1 MIEREKRQ
9 NLFDRLRYHS
19 WFLVLLW
26 TGCIGV
32 SLLWNLYEQREK
44 ILKIARNSA
53 QITFEN
59 DVLYR
64 RWAAKQGGVYVPV
77 SKDTPPNPY
86 LNVPNRDVTTSSGLS
101 LTLVNPA
108 YMARQVNQMAADI
121 HGSQGHI
128 TSLNPIRPEN
138 TPDSWET
145 AALKSFE
152 KGIKEV
158 SSVEEIADEEYMRL
172 MRPFA
177 AEKACLKCHASQGY
191 KEGDIR
197 GGISVSIPMR
207 PLWAIEK
214 PHITRLSLAH
224 LLLWIVGI
232 AVIVISKKGLEK
244 QILAR
249 ERAEAV
255 LRESANTLRIVADFT
270 YDWEYWRSPDD
281 RFLYVSPS
289 CERIT
294 GYTREEFMQD
304 PDLYSQIIHP
314 DDRERILAHLRE
326 GQSSQQL
333 CELEFRI
340 VGSNNQERW
349 IGHACQPVLNAQGQS
364 LGRRA
369 SDRDITARKC
379 AEQALLRAKEEWE
392 RTFNTVPDLLAILDN
407 HHRIVRVNKAMAD
420 RLGLTPEQCIGRT
433 CYESVHGLPHP
444 PDFCPHVLTCQDA
457 KEHVTEVHEPHLGGD
472 FLVST
477 TPLLDEQGQLIGSVH
492 VARDITDRK
501 RAEEALRQRT
511 LELQQLAETL
521 EHRVQERTEEL
532 AMANEQLRTQVDE
545 YERVEVELKKSES
558 SLRQLSSE
566 LLNAQEKERKMIAGE
581 IHDSIGSSL
590 AAIKFKVETTLT
602 ELTGNRPKT
611 PTALKSLIPIVQGA
625 IDEARRIQMNLR
637 PSMLDDL
644 GILPTIKWLCRQ
656 FESTYSDIRIKQS
669 IKIEE
674 HEVPDS
680 LKTAIFRVLQ
690 EGLNNVAKHSRAKG
704 VSLFLRKTDHGIQL
718 VIRDYGQGFDLSRVQ
733 SPDGITQGLGLKSMR
748 ERTELSGGSFNIQSI
763 EGKGTI
769 VRASWPLRENGFY
782 L

>member
-177 AEKACLKCHASQGY
+177 AEKSCLKCHASQGY

-304 PDLYSQIIHP
+304 PGLHSRIIHP
-314 DDRERILAHLRE
+314 DDRERVVAHLSE
-326 GQSSQQL
+326 DQSHPEL

-340 VGSNNQERW
+340 VRRDGQERW
-349 IGHACQPVLNAQGQS
+349 IGHACQPVLETHGQL

-369 SDRDITARKC
+369 SNRDITERKC
-379 AEQALLRAKEEWE
+379 AEQAILRAKEEWE

-407 HHRIVRVNKAMAD
+407 HHRLVRVNKAMAD

-477 TPLLDEQGQLIGSVH
+477 TPLLDERGQLIGSVH
-492 VARDITDRK
+492 VARDITERK
-501 RAEEALRQRT
+501 RAEESLRQRT

-521 EHRVQERTEEL
+521 EQRVQERTEEL
-532 AMANEQLRTQVDE
+532 AMANERLRNQIDE